1 MRTPLIRCLF
11 ALALIF
17 LMASAPR
24 ALAQEQEK
32 FRQRLEKNLSKKT
45 VPLFENSAKALCV
58 CHDAAMDRHVGVL
71 QYDFQGGG
79 SASFY
84 KVYCMVI
91 TGYPASPPWTGIS
104 FSACG
109 VWSAIPER

>member
-1 MRTPLIRCLF
+1 MRTSLVRCLF

-17 LMASAPR
+17 LMASAPS
-24 ALAQEQEK
+24 ALAQDPEK

-45 VPLFENSAKALCV
+45 VPLFEESAKALCV
-58 CHDAAMDRHVGVL
+58 CHDAAMEGHVGVL

-91 TGYPASPPWTGIS
+91 TGYPASPPWTGIGS
-104 FSACG
+104 SNCN
-109 VWSAIPER
+109 VWSAIPGR